1 MDVEG
6 RLLVDVLV
14 GGAGVVE
21 VEEEEVRVEVEGL
34 LDEREHF
41 VEVDLS
47 RLVDFDVGVGEFLFA
62 VQPHPY
68 SYILQS
74 LLVKHYI
81 ISDLPSFTFMSNA
94 IFHKL

>member
-47 RLVDFDVGVGEFLFA
+47 RLVDFDVGVGDFLFA
-62 VQPHPY
+62 VQPYPN

-81 ISDLPSFTFMSNA
+81 ISDLPSFTFMSNT

>member
-1 MDVEG
+1 MDVEW

-14 GGAGVVE
+14 SGAGVVE

-62 VQPHPY
+62 VQSHPY

-81 ISDLPSFTFMSNA
+81 ISDLPSFTFMSNT

>member
-1 MDVEG
+1 MDVEW

-62 VQPHPY
+62 VQPYPY

-81 ISDLPSFTFMSNA
+81 ISDLPSFTFMSNT